1 MPKND
6 KMIDKKPNTAQG
18 SNGSEKS
25 STAFEEKVIQVDRVS
40 RTVKGGKRMR
50 FRALV
55 VVGNK
60 SGRVGIGIGKAQ
72 EVLSAVKK
80 AVNKAKKNL
89 IDVPIVND
97 TIPHEIRVDFGSA
110 KLFFKPA
117 SSGTSV
123 IAGSSVRTVIELAG
137 IKNILSKILGTS
149 NKINNAKATI
159 IALSS
164 LRARQ
169 KSTVEDKILVKK
181 EIKNETPRTKQK

>member
-6 KMIDKKPNTAQG
+6 KITDKKPNTAQG

-25 STAFEEKVIQVDRVS
+25 SIAFEEKVIQVDRVS

-164 LRARQ
+164 LRARR
-169 KSTVEDKILVKK
+169 KSTVEDKALVKK
-181 EIKNETPRTKQK
+181 EIKNETPRTK